1 MLHKTEGI
9 VIRSVKYSETSL
21 ISRIFTRELGV
32 QSYIVNGV
40 RGTKARYAGAP
51 LLQAAS
57 ILQLE
62 VYHKEHKKL
71 QRIREF
77 NPAYL
82 YQNIPR
88 NVVRGSLALFLME
101 VSNKAIISGVRN
113 QEVFDL
119 LKSCLMKI
127 DREEKVGNYHLH
139 YLIRLSQIL
148 GFGPQFRDGYHA
160 YFNLREG
167 VFQEQLPGHGDFMDE
182 ESSFLLARLI
192 TEADSLSSVAADQ
205 QMRKNLLRMLL
216 RFYELH
222 LDHFGKIRSQAIL
235 ESVFA
240 ARPPQS

>member
-21 ISRIFTRELGV
+21 ISTIFTRELGI
-32 QSYIVNGV
+32 QSYMVNGV
-40 RGTKARYAGAP
+40 RGRKARYAGAP

-57 ILQLE
+57 ILQME

-77 NPAYL
+77 NSAYL

-88 NVVRGSLALFLME
+88 SVIRGSMALFLME
-101 VSNKAIISGVRN
+101 VSKKAIINGVRN
-113 QEVFDL
+113 PEVFDL
-119 LKSCLMKI
+119 LKRCLTNI

-148 GFGPQFRDGYHA
+148 GFGPQFRDGYRA

-167 VFQEQLPGHGDFMDE
+167 IFQEYLPGHGDFMDE
-182 ESSFLLARLI
+182 ESSYLLARLM
-192 TEADSLSSVAADQ
+192 TESGAVSSVKADRN
-205 QMRKNLLRMLL
+205 MRRKLLRMLL
-216 RFYELH
+216 RFFELH
-222 LDHFGKIRSQAIL
+222 LEHFGKIRSEAIL
-235 ESVFA
+235 DSVFA

>member
-21 ISRIFTRELGV
+21 ITRIFTRELGV
-32 QSYIVNGV
+32 QSYMVNGV
-40 RGTKARYAGAP
+40 RGLKARYARAP

-62 VYHKEHKKL
+62 VYYKEHKKL

-113 QEVFDL
+113 REVFDL
-119 LKSCLMKI
+119 LKTCLMHI
-127 DREEKVGNYHLH
+127 DREEKVGNYHLY
-139 YLIRLSQIL
+139 YLIRLSQFL
-148 GFGPQFRDGYHA
+148 GFGPQFRDGYHT

-167 VFQEQLPGHGDFMDE
+167 IFQQEIPSHSDFMDE
-182 ESSFLLARLI
+182 ESSYLLARLM
-192 TEADSLSSVAADQ
+192 TEAGSIASVAADQ
-205 QMRKNLLRMLL
+205 RMRKKLLRMLL

-222 LDHFGKIRSQAIL
+222 LDHFGKIRSQDIL
-235 ESVFA
+235 ETVFA
-240 ARPPQS
+240 AGPPQS